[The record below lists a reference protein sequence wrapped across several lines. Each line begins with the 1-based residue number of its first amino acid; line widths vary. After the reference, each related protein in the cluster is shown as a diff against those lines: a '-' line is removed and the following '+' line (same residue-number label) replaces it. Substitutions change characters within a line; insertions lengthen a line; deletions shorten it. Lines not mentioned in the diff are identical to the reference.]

1 MRRCVVPLFTNT
13 DTDSDSPV
21 EMEPADADETLSDE
35 SSENESVPQNNE
47 ESLMD
52 RRAGVRSAES
62 MSDSEDVGAKTK
74 REKFDSGVSDLFE
87 SLPSSVSERSSSS
100 SNQSPAGESSARPSS
115 SSAGNS
121 PISGG
126 VGVKILIFRIY

>member
-1 MRRCVVPLFTNT
+1 
-13 DTDSDSPV
+13 
-21 EMEPADADETLSDE
+21 MEPADADETLSDE

-100 SNQSPAGESSARPSS
+100 SNQSPAGVSSARPSS

>member
-1 MRRCVVPLFTNT
+1 MRRCVVPLFAN
-13 DTDSDSPV
+13 TDSDSESQV
-21 EMEPADADETLSDE
+21 DMDSADVDETSSND

-62 MSDSEDVGAKTK
+62 LSDSEDVGARTK

-87 SLPSSVSERSSSS
+87 SLPSSVGDRSSSS
-100 SNQSPAGESSARPSS
+100 SNQSPAAESPARPSS
-115 SSAGNS
+115 SSDGNS
-121 PISGG
+121 PINGG
-126 VGVKILIFRIY
+126 ATV